1 MSQAAWNEPFQPW
14 EESED
19 DRRFKRILLASILI
33 ATILGVIVPYL
44 PVPQPERKE
53 LKDVAPRLAKLILE
67 KKKVVP
73 PPPPPKPKE
82 EKKKDSEKK
91 PDPKKPEQKK
101 ADQKQVVKK
110 APPKP
115 QNARK
120 KAESVGLVALSDDL
134 ADLRE
139 SFDMSSLDNKPQQ
152 NAGKQATVTATT
164 SVVLTAKATQG
175 RGGINT
181 GSLSRSTGGSELASR
196 KTTTVKSSIGGT
208 EKKAVRS
215 SDGRSVIRSQNEI
228 ELVFQKNKGAIFSL
242 YNRAL
247 RKDPTLQGKVVL
259 ELTIAPNGKVTDCH
273 IVSSELNDPALENK
287 LVSRVKLFRFKAS
300 NVSKVTIT
308 YPIDFLPS

>member
-1 MSQAAWNEPFQPW
+1 MSQAAWNEPFLPW
-14 EESED
+14 VESEN
-19 DRRFKRILLASILI
+19 DRRFKRILLVSIMI

-44 PVPQPERKE
+44 PVPEPERKE

-73 PPPPPKPKE
+73 PPPPKPKE
-82 EKKKDSEKK
+82 EKKQDTKKK
-91 PDPKKPEQKK
+91 PDQKKPEQKK
-101 ADQKQVVKK
+101 DVKK
-110 APPKP
+110 EPPKP

-152 NAGKQATVTATT
+152 KTGAQAAVTATT
-164 SVVLTAKATQG
+164 SSVLTAKATQG
-175 RGGINT
+175 SGGINT
-181 GSLSRSTGGSELASR
+181 GSLSRSTGGSELATR
-196 KTTTVKSSIGGT
+196 QTTNVKSSIGNT

-215 SDGRSVIRSQNEI
+215 SDGRSVVRSQDEI
-228 ELVFQKNKGAIFSL
+228 ERVFQQNKGAIFSL

-259 ELTIAPNGKVTDCH
+259 ELTIAPNGSVEQCR
-273 IVSSELNDPALENK
+273 IVSSELNSPELEKK
-287 LVSRVKLFRFKAS
+287 LVSRVKLFKFKAS